1 MLYWGFG
8 FLAVGIAAFI
18 VGFGFGVSGLGML
31 TNVAFFL
38 GLAFLAVGVTTSG
51 RHRHHPFWRHAHRY

>member
-8 FLAVGIAAFI
+8 FLAVGVAAFI
-18 VGFGFGVSGLGML
+18 VGFGAGVPGLGTL

-38 GLAFLAVGVTTSG
+38 GLAFLAAGVINGTP
-51 RHRHHPFWRHAHRY
+51 HRHHAFRRHAHR

>member
-8 FLAVGIAAFI
+8 FLAVGVAAFI
-18 VGFGFGVSGLGML
+18 VGFGAGVPGLAML

-38 GLAFLAVGVTTSG
+38 GLALLAVGVMTTG
-51 RHRHHPFWRHAHRY
+51 RHRHLLHRHAHR